1 MPKEVKRKRTHTESN
16 DGESNDDRENQ
27 ICEVINSN
35 SNNSSNPTEFTT
47 NNPRKYGT
55 SNFDKH
61 LRNVHKLSIVQSKES
76 VPNKITTFFKVKK
89 EEKKDFDKKSI
100 ALNFIKMNTCYRIFS
115 NKWFKFFNNSQPSA
129 STVQLYVKD
138 LANEAFAKLQ
148 DGLED
153 YKFVLS
159 FDGYKFQQR
168 KMLPVVIFK
177 SNGFDVEKWE
187 TVVFPVSSKS
197 TDIAAAISNEINK
210 VPFLSKLY
218 NKLIVVKV
226 YVVKFN

>member
-35 SNNSSNPTEFTT
+35 SNNSSNPAEFTT

-61 LRNVHKLSIVQSKES
+61 LRNVHKLSIVQSKD
-76 VPNKITTFFKVKK
+76 KGGG
-89 EEKKDFDKKSI
+89 KKDFDKKSI
-100 ALNFIKMNTCYRIFS
+100 ALNFIKINPCYRIFS
-115 NKWFKFFNNSQPSA
+115 NKWFKFFNDSLPSA
-129 STVQLYVKD
+129 STVQRYVKN
-138 LANEAFAKLQ
+138 LANEPYAKLQ

-168 KMLPVVIFK
+168 KMLSVV
-177 SNGFDVEKWE
+177 
-187 TVVFPVSSKS
+187 
-197 TDIAAAISNEINK
+197 
-210 VPFLSKLY
+210 
-218 NKLIVVKV
+218 
-226 YVVKFN
+226 